1 MSETLPAVAGVSAET
16 LEHVLGTGDL
26 SKLTVPQ
33 RVEYYRRTCES
44 LGLNPLTRPIRFLT
58 LNGAMQLYFTRDGTD
73 QLRKVNGITLHVV
86 DRVAEAGVYSV
97 TVRARDKHGRED
109 EDIGAVVLPQGGE
122 SRANALMKAIT
133 KAKRRVT
140 LSICGLGQ
148 TDESEL
154 DTMPGA
160 RVFDAEDEP
169 PVVPIRTVPE
179 PGTRAAIN
187 DAVPMKAA
195 AAAMPAAARKVDP
208 TVYAGPD
215 PLDEP
220 DGRRWMDNLTQLLA
234 NAQSQ
239 DEVVEIAGHASVG
252 NATAKAPEAVKRR
265 LTELLANAYA
275 RFAEPDLSDEA
286 LGEVEMRSREWR
298 KLPQASAITSLP
310 QGKTLRT
317 KCFPE
322 CTRSSTR
329 SGGTR
334 YLSHPSVSRGS
345 VTPRAFR
352 PAFSTTAYC

>member
-1 MSETLPAVAGVSAET
+1 MIAAEAAKCSMNAITEVPAVSAET

-26 SKLTVPQ
+26 SKLTMPQ

-58 LNGAMQLYFTRDGTD
+58 LNGTMQLYFTRDGTD

-169 PVVPIRTVPE
+169 PAVPIRTVSE
-179 PGTRAAIN
+179 PGTREAIN

-195 AAAMPAAARKVDP
+195 ALDMQRAARIAEKAPAYEAPAKPATEPAP
-208 TVYAGPD
+208 TSSGASGWTSCVPPARCCTTA
-215 PLDEP
+215 
-220 DGRRWMDNLTQLLA
+220 RRWSRL
-234 NAQSQ
+234 
-239 DEVVEIAGHASVG
+239 ASVP
-252 NATAKAPEAVKRR
+252 A
-265 LTELLANAYA
+265 LARPWPPAQQWVQ
-275 RFAEPDLSDEA
+275 RDI
-286 LGEVEMRSREWR
+286 
-298 KLPQASAITSLP
+298 SAILAENYKRFSDGARP
-310 QGKTLRT
+310 VRRGAGRGGHCRGRQGNVR
-317 KCFPE
+317 
-322 CTRSSTR
+322 R
-329 SGGTR
+329 
-334 YLSHPSVSRGS
+334 
-345 VTPRAFR
+345 
-352 PAFSTTAYC
+352 

>member
-58 LNGAMQLYFTRDGTD
+58 LNGTMQLYFTRDGTD

-86 DRVAEAGVYSV
+86 DRASEAGVYSV

-160 RVFDAEDEP
+160 HVFDAEDEL
-169 PVVPIRTVPE
+169 PVAPIRTVPE

-187 DAVPMKAA
+187 DAVPIRAA
-195 AAAMPAAARKVDP
+195 AATPRAPRKVDP
-208 TVYAGPD
+208 TVYDTPAEKPQPQRKSWSQWADALEVADRDAGN
-215 PLDEP
+215 DEL
-220 DGRRWMDNLTQLLA
+220 GRLIARAEVAEIYRLAQEGERSPAKDRIVEAYRSIEERYLA
-234 NAQSQ
+234 N
-239 DEVVEIAGHASVG
+239 
-252 NATAKAPEAVKRR
+252 PP
-265 LTELLANAYA
+265 
-275 RFAEPDLSDEA
+275 EPDLSDEA
-286 LGEVEMRSREWR
+286 LGEVEIAGEE
-298 KLPQASAITSLP
+298 KAAA
-310 QGKTLRT
+310 G
-317 KCFPE
+317 
-322 CTRSSTR
+322 
-329 SGGTR
+329 
-334 YLSHPSVSRGS
+334 
-345 VTPRAFR
+345 
-352 PAFSTTAYC
+352 